1 MCLFCGNVEISDHVF
16 SCPFNAGNR
25 AQLMNTYASVW
36 KMCSGL
42 FHSTSCVS
50 QSLSACTSNTV
61 VGAAIC
67 KGFVFNEWYCE
78 SFSVFKDSKM
88 AAQNIVAFMHNF
100 CLAFRDN
107 IWLVRV
113 KHRAV
118 MEKGGFIPHDGFI
131 PVLVSSLLS
140 VLSSSV
146 IRLLGIAD
154 VISIGFEFRKS
165 SLFFSGVGNLV
176 SVQISA

>member
-16 SCPFNAGNR
+16 SCPFDAGDYAR
-25 AQLMNTYASVW
+25 LMNAHASVW
-36 KMCSGL
+36 ET
-42 FHSTSCVS
+42 HSDLSYLTSCVS
-50 QSLSACTSNTV
+50 QLLSACTSNAV

-67 KGFVFNEWYCE
+67 KGFVFNEWYHE

-88 AAQNIVAFMHNF
+88 AAQNIVAFVRDF
-100 CLAFRDN
+100 CLAFHDD

-113 KHRAV
+113 KHRAI
-118 MEKGGFIPHDGFI
+118 MEKSGFISRDGSI
-131 PVLVSSLLS
+131 PVSVSGLPS

-146 IRLLGIAD
+146 IRLLGITDA
-154 VISIGFEFRKS
+154 IGIGFGFRKS

-176 SVQISA
+176 SVHIGA